1 MKLYLVE
8 RFHGILHV
16 SAIRTRLHLC
26 SEFQA
31 CRIIPMLSTI
41 TMCLDSVS
49 SRTESFVRRV
59 HYTAWKVQRG
69 CIEYTLSILSRQNK

>member
-1 MKLYLVE
+1 MKVYVVE
-8 RFHGILHV
+8 RFHGMLHV

-31 CRIIPMLSTI
+31 CRIILMLSTI

-49 SRTESFVRRV
+49 SRTESFVGRV
-59 HYTAWKVQRG
+59 HYTASKM
-69 CIEYTLSILSRQNK
+69 IEGVLSTLSRQNK